1 MSKER
6 QYFFEQRTPRHYST
20 RASRRSTTAQA
31 LPQTKQ
37 RTATLRLPLIL
48 LCPLVCLYYEF
59 IFHLIIF
66 HTTVNLLFPLLF
78 AIPSGVFLAFIT
90 GLMPRKTGQIVLPC
104 IFGISTVF
112 FSAQTIYYSIFKTFF
127 SFYSMQNGGQVTQFM
142 DIIGGA
148 ILKNIVFVVLYLAPV
163 ILCAVFRRNIAY
175 GRYNKAYLLTTGV
188 GSVALMLI
196 CVLLLAVPGKSIG
209 SPYELYHN
217 YSSAD
222 QAVKKLGLSQSM
234 MLDLKNLL
242 FGRKSGNSLS
252 GLVIPSASP
261 SADDIPPVSA
271 SPSPTEDPVDTSPNI
286 LNIDFEAAAEN
297 APNDDIRTLCEYF
310 QSATPTNKNEYTGMF
325 EGYNLIFLTAES
337 FSPWCVDEELT
348 PTLYKL
354 VNNGFVFDNFYN
366 GLWGVSTSDGEY
378 VNVTGLIPEQGIW
391 SMRYSGEQGNDMW
404 SSYGKMFRENGYTTY
419 AFHDNTYDYYGR
431 DVSHPNLGYDY
442 YALGK
447 GLDLEECWPE
457 SDKEMMEKSLPYY
470 INDDLFHVYYMTVS
484 GHMNY
489 SFSGNMMAYRHEDEV
504 ADLPYSEA
512 PRAYIACNIELDRAL
527 EYLIDELDKAGKLDK
542 TVIVMA
548 ADHYPYGLTNEEVSE
563 LLGHTVD
570 ETFELYKSSLV
581 IWNSQMTEP
590 IHVKKYGYA
599 IDTNPTVMNLFGM
612 PYDSRMVM
620 GHDLLSDSDQFMFL
634 LSRSFV
640 TDVCMYNSDTG
651 EATPF
656 EGKTIP
662 DGYVDSVLQEI
673 STKYM
678 ISTAILE
685 NDFYAYIRDYI
696 QPSQ

>member
-6 QYFFEQRTPRHYST
+6 QYFFEQRTPRHYSA
-20 RASRRSTTAQA
+20 RASHRSATAQA
-31 LPQTKQ
+31 FPQAKQ

-78 AIPSGVFLAFIT
+78 AIPTGVFLAFLI
-90 GLMPRKTGQIVLPC
+90 GLMPRKIGQIVLPC

-148 ILKNIVFVVLYLAPV
+148 ILKNIVFVVLYVAPV

-175 GRYNKAYLLTTGV
+175 GRYNKAYLVTTGV

-404 SSYGKMFRENGYTTY
+404 SSYGKMFRENGYSTY

-504 ADLPYSEA
+504 AGLPYSEA

-570 ETFELYKSSLV
+570 PTFELYKSSLV

-599 IDTNPTVMNLFGM
+599 IDINPTVMNLFGM

-662 DGYVDSVLQEI
+662 DGYVDNVLQEI

>member
-222 QAVKKLGLSQSM
+222 QAVKKLV
-234 MLDLKNLL
+234 

-599 IDTNPTVMNLFGM
+599 IDINPTVMNLFGM

>member
-1 MSKER
+1 
-6 QYFFEQRTPRHYST
+6 
-20 RASRRSTTAQA
+20 
-31 LPQTKQ
+31 
-37 RTATLRLPLIL
+37 
-48 LCPLVCLYYEF
+48 
-59 IFHLIIF
+59 
-66 HTTVNLLFPLLF
+66 
-78 AIPSGVFLAFIT
+78 
-90 GLMPRKTGQIVLPC
+90 
-104 IFGISTVF
+104 
-112 FSAQTIYYSIFKTFF
+112 
-127 SFYSMQNGGQVTQFM
+127 
-142 DIIGGA
+142 
-148 ILKNIVFVVLYLAPV
+148 
-163 ILCAVFRRNIAY
+163 
-175 GRYNKAYLLTTGV
+175 
-188 GSVALMLI
+188 
-196 CVLLLAVPGKSIG
+196 
-209 SPYELYHN
+209 
-217 YSSAD
+217 
-222 QAVKKLGLSQSM
+222 
-234 MLDLKNLL
+234 
-242 FGRKSGNSLS
+242 
-252 GLVIPSASP
+252 
-261 SADDIPPVSA
+261 
-271 SPSPTEDPVDTSPNI
+271 
-286 LNIDFEAAAEN
+286 
-297 APNDDIRTLCEYF
+297 
-310 QSATPTNKNEYTGMF
+310 
-325 EGYNLIFLTAES
+325 
-337 FSPWCVDEELT
+337 
-348 PTLYKL
+348 
-354 VNNGFVFDNFYN
+354 
-366 GLWGVSTSDGEY
+366 
-378 VNVTGLIPEQGIW
+378 
-391 SMRYSGEQGNDMW
+391 MRYSGEQGNDMW

-599 IDTNPTVMNLFGM
+599 IDINPTVMNLFGM

>member
-512 PRAYIACNIELDRAL
+512 PRAYIACNIELDHAL

-570 ETFELYKSSLV
+570 PTFELYKSSLV
-581 IWNSQMTEP
+581 IWNNQITEP

-599 IDTNPTVMNLFGM
+599 IDINPTVMNLFGM

-662 DGYVDSVLQEI
+662 DGYVDNVLQEI

>member
-20 RASRRSTTAQA
+20 RSSRHSATAQA
-31 LPQTKQ
+31 LPRAKQ
-37 RTATLRLPLIL
+37 RTATPRLPLIL

-78 AIPSGVFLAFIT
+78 AIPTGVFLAFLI
-90 GLMPRKTGQIVLPC
+90 GLMPRKIGQIVLPC

-163 ILCAVFRRNIAY
+163 VLCIIFRRNIAY

-242 FGRKSGNSLS
+242 FGRKTGNSLS

-286 LNIDFEAAAEN
+286 MNIDFEAAAEN

-512 PRAYIACNIELDRAL
+512 PRAYIACNIELDHAL

-570 ETFELYKSSLV
+570 PTFELYKSSLV
-581 IWNSQMTEP
+581 IWNNQITEP

-599 IDTNPTVMNLFGM
+599 IDINPTVMNLFGM